1 MGCGH
6 SWEVSLAQHRAPY
19 GRERRDETQG
29 GLVQVMPPAGTAK
42 GEELLPVASVYYFEF
57 CKGWCGHRAA
67 LRGVCGARLHLQIS
81 SSGGTSLG
89 GGVFISVHGSPK
101 LGHRGGLWKGKKRTK
116 NIISRRG
123 STELL
128 PQSRRYAELHAGEK
142 LPSGPQIPGRAV
154 LSGRLMAKELSR
166 CLLIL
171 ASQTSLQGHPI
182 KDAPVP
188 SKLGEHMRPRTD
200 CLPLVGL
207 LWSELSS
214 MRKSCQSQTPVH
226 HSELLPAHSQSP
238 KVHPASGQCCQ

>member
-101 LGHRGGLWKGKKRTK
+101 LGHRGGQGRGSNVVRSGRCLSGGRGSGHSRMERAWGGVRR
-116 NIISRRG
+116 SDQGWQERRG
-123 STELL
+123 RGL
-128 PQSRRYAELHAGEK
+128 QSLGSWAEW
-142 LPSGPQIPGRAV
+142 V
-154 LSGRLMAKELSR
+154 LR
-166 CLLIL
+166 
-171 ASQTSLQGHPI
+171 
-182 KDAPVP
+182 
-188 SKLGEHMRPRTD
+188 
-200 CLPLVGL
+200 
-207 LWSELSS
+207 
-214 MRKSCQSQTPVH
+214 
-226 HSELLPAHSQSP
+226 
-238 KVHPASGQCCQ
+238 